1 MRVSYEHHSTPA
13 EVRSQIDA
21 AIIHS
26 LAPTS
31 PLARYIKDVK
41 YEWTGDK
48 VAFSLRAIGSAI
60 RGSAEITDTEV
71 IVDVGLPLM
80 LRPFEE
86 KAKSRILRLLGE
98 TVG

>member
-1 MRVSYEHHSTPA
+1 MRVNYEHHSTPA
-13 EVRSQIDA
+13 EVGSKIDA
-21 AIIHS
+21 ALTHA
-26 LAPTS
+26 LAPSS
-31 PLARYIKDVK
+31 PIARYIRDVK
-41 YEWTGDK
+41 YEWAGDK
-48 VAFSLRAIGSAI
+48 VDFSLRMIGSAI

-71 IVDVGLPLM
+71 IIDVGLPLM